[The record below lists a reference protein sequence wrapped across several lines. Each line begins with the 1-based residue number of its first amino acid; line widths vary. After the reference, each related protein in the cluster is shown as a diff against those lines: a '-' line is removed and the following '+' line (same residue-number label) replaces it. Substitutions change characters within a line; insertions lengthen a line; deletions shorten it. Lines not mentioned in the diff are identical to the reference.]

1 MSIRYLDLVKGV
13 CGPGT
18 VRNPYTDRCNKAC
31 KRTHERIRDD
41 TLKRYR
47 CYKKCGSNQIRDKH
61 TKRCRGKQTTVTRS
75 RSRSKRSRSLEQFYQ
90 LPLRPR
96 SQSRRSQSKSK
107 SKSQSK
113 SRRSQSKSSY

>member
-47 CYKKCGSNQIRDKH
+47 CYKKCRPNRFRDKH
-61 TKRCRGKQTTVTRS
+61 TKRCRDKRGTSISLRS
-75 RSRSKRSRSLEQFYQ
+75 TSRSKSRSKTLEQFYQ
-90 LPLRPR
+90 LPSRSKSKSQSRRSQSRR
-96 SQSRRSQSKSK
+96 SQSRRSQSKS
-107 SKSQSK
+107 SD
-113 SRRSQSKSSY
+113 

>member
-1 MSIRYLDLVKGV
+1 MSIPYLHLVKGV

-61 TKRCRGKQTTVTRS
+61 TK
-75 RSRSKRSRSLEQFYQ
+75 
-90 LPLRPR
+90 
-96 SQSRRSQSKSK
+96 
-107 SKSQSK
+107 
-113 SRRSQSKSSY
+113 

>member
-1 MSIRYLDLVKGV
+1 MSIPYLHLVKGV

-47 CYKKCGSNQIRDKH
+47 CYKKCRPNQFRDKH
-61 TKRCRGKQTTVTRS
+61 TKRCRGKQPTVTRSRS

-96 SQSRRSQSKSK
+96 SKSKSQ